1 MKKLFSVFLALA
13 LLLGLSGCAFSELMH
28 DGDNVVDLGN
38 GKESVKWNLVSH
50 DNAYSTVEEA
60 YFEFDKDS
68 FRYYEDGVL
77 KKEGTH
83 RVTYYGVENTI
94 SPLHLNLNF
103 GKDDSG
109 FSVYDYID
117 CYTEDAKD
125 DLHQFTV
132 ISEGYHVET
141 ERSGGVPV
149 RDYHLSEMP
158 YAFGTYVKEG
168 ATPYEYRNGKANY
181 LGCARLD
188 GTFVDDAGNK
198 FYFTN
203 NSYSSDPNSS
213 SYTVYMRYES
223 KANGTFVEGTIGPSY
238 YEDFD
243 TNERHDIALIYVMH
257 GEWEP
262 GAEPGTAVFADYQ
275 LIDFLFDGDDSFT
288 FGGAAY
294 FDEASECDYDPTH
307 FIPGTYHKV
316 NVD

>member
-1 MKKLFSVFLALA
+1 MKRLFSAFLAFA
-13 LLLGLSGCAFSELMH
+13 LLFALSGCAFGELI
-28 DGDNVVDLGN
+28 GNNDNVVDLGN
-38 GKESVKWNLVSH
+38 GEELVRWNLVSQ
-50 DNAYSTVEEA
+50 NNEYSTVKEA
-60 YFEFDKDS
+60 YFEFNEKT

-77 KKEGTH
+77 KKEGGH
-83 RVTYYGVENTI
+83 RITYYGVENEI

-103 GKDDSG
+103 GNDDSG
-109 FSVYDYID
+109 FSVYDYVD

-125 DLHQFTV
+125 HLQQFTV

-158 YAFGTYVKEG
+158 YAFGTYVREG
-168 ATPYEYRNGKANY
+168 ATPYEYQNGKANY

-198 FYFTN
+198 FYFAN
-203 NSYSSDPNSS
+203 NSYSSNPNSA

-223 KANGTFVEGTIGPSY
+223 KANGTFVEGTIGLSY

-243 TNERHDIALIYVMH
+243 TKERHDVALIYVMH

-262 GAEPGTAVFADYQ
+262 GEEQGTSVFADYQ
-275 LIDFLFDGDDSFT
+275 LMDFLFDGDASLT
-288 FGGAAY
+288 LAGAAY

-307 FIPGTYHKV
+307 FIPGTYYKV
-316 NVD
+316 RAD